1 MGGLKHQMEKRSMDY
16 FAGLDVS
23 VKETSICIVDDTQYH
38 GISDAANLDTW
49 KGELPDGTY
58 ARRRENGQRDLSL
71 RKRRLID
78 RLLGLSHFIPL
89 AGQLAIAGR
98 PRITRRSAGR

>member
-38 GISDAANLDTW
+38 GISDAAN
-49 KGELPDGTY
+49 P
-58 ARRRENGQRDLSL
+58 
-71 RKRRLID
+71 RKR
-78 RLLGLSHFIPL
+78 
-89 AGQLAIAGR
+89 A
-98 PRITRRSAGR
+98 T